1 MSIRRSSEDFSR
13 PTSYLKKNQKY
24 NLRSFENL
32 ADYFYGCATRA
43 LAIWRGVRETMS
55 DLDGMTDEEKLD
67 YVISTARQLSE
78 ITLRLGQAEAAALL
92 SVIAGSLAEED
103 DAA

>member
-1 MSIRRSSEDFSR
+1 MSIRPSSEDFSR
-13 PTSYLKKNQKY
+13 PRSYLKKFQKY
-24 NLRSFENL
+24 NLRSFENRTV
-32 ADYFYGCATRA
+32 YFYGYVTRA
-43 LAIWRGVRETMS
+43 LAIWRGVGETMS

>member
-1 MSIRRSSEDFSR
+1 
-13 PTSYLKKNQKY
+13 
-24 NLRSFENL
+24 
-32 ADYFYGCATRA
+32 
-43 LAIWRGVRETMS
+43 MS

-92 SVIAGSLAEED
+92 SVIAGSLADED